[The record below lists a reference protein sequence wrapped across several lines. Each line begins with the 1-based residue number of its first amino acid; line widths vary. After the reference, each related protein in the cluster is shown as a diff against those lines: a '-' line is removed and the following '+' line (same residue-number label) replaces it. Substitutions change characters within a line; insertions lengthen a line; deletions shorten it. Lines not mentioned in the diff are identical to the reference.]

1 MTTTPS
7 QPAND
12 PTTRHAD
19 PDLHVIEVNGIRLA
33 YAEWRAELRGAGR
46 PTLLL
51 CHATGFHGR
60 VWDRM
65 LTLLPDW
72 HAIAV
77 DLRGHGRS
85 ETTPIT
91 NWVVFGRDIADLV
104 RRLDL
109 HHVVGIGHSM
119 GAHTLVR
126 AAAVEQAR
134 FDGLFLF
141 DPTILPR
148 EAHRPGLSFDVGDHP
163 VSRRNRRF
171 ASALAMRER
180 FADRPPYASFDPQ
193 VLADYCTH
201 GLVPAADGDG
211 FELACRPET
220 EASIYLSSRA
230 DDTVYDA
237 IPRIDLP
244 VLIARAKLPVTE
256 QDRLDFSFSP
266 TWPELASA
274 FKHARD
280 LHFAERNHLMPLESP
295 AQTAALINE
304 FVRSLQ
310 QARPAEG

>member
-1 MTTTPS
+1 MTTTPLPDAS
-7 QPAND
+7 ATPSSPAS
-12 PTTRHAD
+12 
-19 PDLHVIEVNGIRLA
+19 PDLLTIDVNGIRLA
-33 YAEWRAELRGAGR
+33 YAEWRPELRRKGQ

-77 DLRGHGRS
+77 DLRGHGLS
-85 ETTPIT
+85 ETTPIE
-91 NWVVFGRDIADLV
+91 NWVVFGQDIAELL

-109 HHVVGIGHSM
+109 HDVVGVGHSM

-126 AAAVEQAR
+126 AAAAEQAR
-134 FDGLFLF
+134 FTGLFLF

-148 EAHRPGLSFDVGDHP
+148 DAHRPGQAFDVGDHP

-180 FADRPPYASFDPQ
+180 FADRAPYASFDPQ

-201 GLVPAADGDG
+201 GLVPAADGNG

-220 EASIYLSSRA
+220 EAAIYLSSRA
-230 DDTVYDA
+230 DDSVYEA
-237 IPRIDLP
+237 VARIDLP
-244 VLIARAKLPVTE
+244 VLIARAKLPMSE
-256 QDRLDFSFSP
+256 SDRSDFSFSP

-280 LHFAERNHLMPLESP
+280 LHFTERNHLMPLESP
-295 AQTAALINE
+295 AQTAALLNE
-304 FVRSLQ
+304 FVRTLYPVGGT
-310 QARPAEG
+310 A